1 MTRMADLQARRRV
14 LLARCAQQRVELAQR
29 LAVLRPHHTRAAGAV
44 AQYGARHPL
53 AWMAVLAGEMAGI
66 NSGLGYL
73 IIMGQQMYNMK
84 LVMIGII
91 AIGMIGFF
99 MDRLLLLI
107 QRRILWWERS

>member
-1 MTRMADLQARRRV
+1 
-14 LLARCAQQRVELAQR
+14 
-29 LAVLRPHHTRAAGAV
+29 
-44 AQYGARHPL
+44 
-53 AWMAVLAGEMAGI
+53 MAGI

-91 AIGMIGFF
+91 AIGVIGFF

-107 QRRILWWERS
+107 QRRILWWERP